1 MATLATLI
9 DWIFGVRAAEGAV
22 RETAIEDYLSRPL
35 PNEHLYFWVRPID
48 NSKLKAQAAPEASR
62 ACVRSIVASLLA
74 VIALVLALA
83 PFAYNLLAGYQI
95 RTLEAELEGIRQELA
110 LLEKEEAELSSAA
123 RLAAAAEARRYVDPE
138 PAQLV
143 PLAPAPDGAV
153 ARTW

>member
-9 DWIFGVRAAEGAV
+9 DWITGARAAECAV
-22 RETAIEDYLSRPL
+22 RNRTTEDYLSRPL

-74 VIALVLALA
+74 VIILVVALA
-83 PFAYNLLAGYQI
+83 PLAYNLLAGYQI
-95 RTLEAELEGIRQELA
+95 RELEAELQRLAEEQA
-110 LLEKEEAELSSAA
+110 LLETQEAQLLSTS
-123 RLAAAAEARRYVDPE
+123 RLAALAESGRWIDPE
-138 PAQLV
+138 PAHLV

-153 ARTW
+153 AMNR